1 MTLFENIREAVWNF
15 IKSRTVVL
23 ILVFIILFVV
33 LIQRIFYLQIVKGS
47 EYQETFTLKTEKQVS
62 FSSTRGNIYDRNG
75 KLLAYSEL
83 SYSITIEDNG
93 SYVNSKTKDAQI
105 NDTISRLIRLVEK
118 NGDRIVSDFGIL
130 YEDGE
135 YKFAKEGT
143 SLLRFKADVYGRA
156 KISDLEIEEELATA
170 EEMMEHLCSEDE
182 YWLPDSYTEEE
193 KEKYDITVDE
203 YTREEKLKIVTIRNA
218 MSTNNYRRYVATTV
232 ASNVSDETV
241 AAVMENQDT
250 LQGVDV
256 AQSSRRVYPDSKYF
270 ASMIGYI
277 GKASQEELESLR
289 EQDDSYELNDVVG
302 KAGIEQYMELEL
314 QGTKGY
320 ETMYVDSLGKVLEV
334 TESVTP
340 VPGNDLYLTVDADLT
355 IAAYNI
361 IEQELA
367 GILVSKIRNIKEYV
381 QGDDDSAND
390 ILIAIYEVYNA
401 LIENNIIDV
410 THFKE
415 ADATDLE
422 KSVYE
427 RLLSKRESAIR
438 ELEEQLTASNPV
450 AYQNLSKEMKN
461 YMSYLV
467 SDVLMGNNQV
477 LMKDKVDTSDETYIA
492 WTKDEVISLKEYLQ
506 YAISMN
512 WIDVTKIASDNPYM
526 DSQEIYSAVVDYI
539 TEYLE
544 TDKTFEKK
552 LYKYML
558 LDDVVSGREICL
570 LLYDQNVL
578 EYDEELVAD
587 LKSGAISS
595 YNFMLE
601 RISNLDITPGQLALD
616 PCSAGCVI
624 TDVNTGQVLALVDYP
639 GYDNNRL
646 TNTVE
651 AAYFNQLL
659 NDQATPFVNRA
670 TQETTAPGSTFK
682 PITAIA
688 GLEEGVISTTE
699 IIYARGLYDTIT
711 PSKTCWIYN
720 QYGGSHGAEN
730 VIAAIKNS
738 CNYFFYEVGY
748 RLSDGK
754 NGSFSNEKGL
764 TTIRKYAEM
773 FGLGESSGIEIS
785 ERSPKI
791 SDELPID
798 TAIGQG
804 TNNYTLTQLARYVSA
819 LANEG
824 TCYNITLLDKL
835 TDSEGNLI
843 EDYEASVFNQ
853 VEISQ
858 SSWDAVREGMRQV
871 AENTS
876 SLADLDVTVAGK
888 TGTAQQTR
896 RRPNHALFV
905 GFAPYEEPE
914 IAIAT
919 RIANG
924 YTSANTAEIASKILK
939 YYYNLEDE
947 ESLITGT
954 ASQVTNETITD

>member
-1 MTLFENIREAVWNF
+1 MFENIREAVWNF

-193 KEKYDITVDE
+193 KEKYDITVDG

-688 GLEEGVISTTE
+688 GLEEGVISATE